1 MFGWTI
7 SLKQCFPNLSWRTP
21 SPAYFVCLPYLTH
34 LIHVLQSLLTRWWV
48 ELVVLDEGGI
58 QNVQGL
64 ESSRTGL
71 GTTSLKFKQQFG
83 SFSMCCSLYLWP
95 YVLYIACF
103 VWISIVVIVIHLF
116 CLLIIFVV
124 CTILYWWVSIV
135 ETCWMFFVFFAPGCT
150 ITYFDSNTFSGFVS
164 NNFFF
169 STVSFI
175 KCFLFLQAIT

>member
-48 ELVVLDEGGI
+48 ELVVLDKGGI
-58 QNVQGL
+58 PNVQGL

-116 CLLIIFVV
+116 CLLIIICCMYNTLLVSFHCGNLLDVF
-124 CTILYWWVSIV
+124 CFLCPRLYHHLFWLKHIQRF
-135 ETCWMFFVFFAPGCT
+135 CFKY
-150 ITYFDSNTFSGFVS
+150 I
-164 NNFFF
+164 FF